1 MEYLAHHGIL
11 GQKWG
16 VRRYQNADGTLTSA
30 GRKRYGDGR
39 SLGNRY
45 HTKAANSVQRDAD
58 DLRKHGYKTE
68 ADAVQKVA
76 DEHRAKAVESQH
88 KADIK
93 RAKQESIKKAVSKYS
108 KAYDEA
114 SNMSDSADEKWRAA
128 REQYEKLGKTRV
140 SRIIAAAKN
149 ETSDAKKYSK
159 LYDEASSMA
168 DVADEKWREVN
179 SLYIKTGKTRVSRV
193 INNFKYR

>member
-16 VRRYQNADGTLTSA
+16 VRRYQNKDGTLTED
-30 GRKRYGDGR
+30 GKKRYGSSSSDVKTAR
-39 SLGNRY
+39 KENR
-45 HTKAANSVQRDAD
+45 K
-58 DLRKHGYKTE
+58 
-68 ADAVQKVA
+68 
-76 DEHRAKAVESQH
+76 
-88 KADIK
+88 
-93 RAKQESIKKAVSKYS
+93 AKQESIKKAVSKYS

-140 SRIIAAAKN
+140 SRMIAAAKN

>member
-1 MEYLAHHGIL
+1 MEYLAHHGIV

-16 VRRYQNADGTLTSA
+16 VRRFQNKDGTLTSA
-30 GRKRYGDGR
+30 GKKRYSDGR
-39 SLGNRY
+39 SLGN
-45 HTKAANSVQRDAD
+45 
-58 DLRKHGYKTE
+58 
-68 ADAVQKVA
+68 
-76 DEHRAKAVESQH
+76 H

-128 REQYEKLGKTRV
+128 REQYQKLGKTRV

>member
-1 MEYLAHHGIL
+1 MEYLAHHGIP

-16 VRRYQNADGTLTSA
+16 VRRFQNKDGTLTST
-30 GRKRYGDGR
+30 GKKRYSDGR

-45 HTKAANSVQRDAD
+45 HTKAANSVQKDAD

-76 DEHRAKAVESQH
+76 DKHRTKAIESQH

-93 RAKQESIKKAVSKYS
+93 RAKQESIKKAVSNYS

-179 SLYIKTGKTRVSRV
+179 SLYIQTGKTRVSRV